1 MSLFSHVVKKHG
13 PKEEGPAK
21 IQERTH
27 PDPNPAHV
35 KNPIQERIGMPTY
48 KIGGGPK
55 NLSAKFLLQP
65 QAQAQAQAPAQAPAQ
80 ARLSLSY
87 CKFLF
92 GFIFSE
98 RG

>member
-1 MSLFSHVVKKHG
+1 MEIILVQV
-13 PKEEGPAK
+13 A
-21 IQERTH
+21 H
-27 PDPNPAHV
+27 PDPNPNPGHV

-48 KIGGGPK
+48 KIGGAK

-65 QAQAQAQAPAQAPAQ
+65 LAQAQAQAQ

-92 GFIFSE
+92 GFVVSE